1 MIAYTC
7 GRFWR
12 HYVVPALPATI
23 ARAQKRTNKPRMFM
37 KTNSRYR
44 MHRAVVALTFR
55 SARRQSKNA
64 DLKVGATNCREQ
76 SENVYE
82 NKGRG
87 QTVTG
92 WRRPRL
98 VGLCDAPEAQAC
110 QVVPSVLTCPFGIS
124 QTPNARGLRHPLIWK
139 LSEQSENVY
148 ENKGRG
154 QTVTGWRRPRLVGLC
169 DAPEAQACQVVP
181 SVLTCPFRT
190 SQTPDIRGLR
200 HPSTRK
206 LWEQSENVY
215 ENKQS
220 RS

>member
-1 MIAYTC
+1 MIAYSC
-7 GRFWR
+7 GPFWR

-124 QTPNARGLRHPLIWK
+124 QTPTRRALRCAGGAGMSGCAVSLD
-139 LSEQSENVY
+139 LSIQDIAD
-148 ENKGRG
+148 
-154 QTVTGWRRPRLVGLC
+154 PRYQGS
-169 DAPEAQACQVVP
+169 AP
-181 SVLTCPFRT
+181 SV
-190 SQTPDIRGLR
+190 D
-200 HPSTRK
+200 
-206 LWEQSENVY
+206 SETVGTKR
-215 ENKQS
+215 ECL
-220 RS
+220 